1 LIERRTLP
9 FPHRALC
16 RRRNRSMCPN
26 SPSSVLALLALLFLP
41 ANPREFEPPSDTA
54 AAAAT

>member
-1 LIERRTLP
+1 
-9 FPHRALC
+9 
-16 RRRNRSMCPN
+16 MCPN